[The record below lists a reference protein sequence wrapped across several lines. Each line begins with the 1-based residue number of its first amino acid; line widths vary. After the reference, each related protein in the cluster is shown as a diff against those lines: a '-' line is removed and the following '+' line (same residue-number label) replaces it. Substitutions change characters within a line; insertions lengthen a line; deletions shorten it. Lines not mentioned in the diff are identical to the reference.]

1 MRILLV
7 EDDELIGDGIEVGLT
22 ELGFTIDWFKDG
34 LQGQNA
40 IQSAPY
46 DAVILDLSLPH
57 IDGLD
62 IIKHWRQQKI
72 DTPVLILTARDAL
85 KERINGIQF
94 GADDYLCKPFALE
107 EVAVRLQ
114 ALVRRRHGHFS
125 AIIQYKDIVLDTAN
139 YTVTKDNAPVT
150 LTARELK
157 LLELFLLSQN
167 RVLNKAFIQEK
178 LYSWSDD
185 VSSNTVEVHI
195 HNLRQKLGKDVIRT
209 IYGIGYALGDER

>member
-7 EDDELIGDGIEVGLT
+7 EDDELIGDGIQVGLT
-22 ELGFTIDWFKDG
+22 ECGFTIDWFNDG
-34 LQGQNA
+34 LKGQNA
-40 IQSAPY
+40 IHSAPY

-62 IIKHWRQQKI
+62 IIKYWRQKKI
-72 DTPVLILTARDAL
+72 DTPVLILTARDAI
-85 KERINGIQF
+85 KERVSGLQF

-107 EVAVRLQ
+107 EVAARLQ
-114 ALVRRRHGHFS
+114 ALVRRRHGQLS
-125 AIIQYKDIVLDTAN
+125 SVIQYKDIILDTAN
-139 YTVTKDNAPVT
+139 YAVTKEGEAIV
-150 LTARELK
+150 LTSRELK

-167 RVLNKAFIQEK
+167 RVLSKALIQEK

-195 HNLRQKLGKDVIRT
+195 HNLRHKLGKDLIRT
-209 IYGIGYALGDER
+209 IYGMGYALGDEK

>member
-1 MRILLV
+1 MRLLLV
-7 EDDELIGDGIEVGLT
+7 EDDELIGDGIHVGLT
-22 ELGFTIDWFKDG
+22 ELGFTVDWFTDG
-34 LQGQNA
+34 LLGQQA
-40 IQSAPY
+40 INSAPY

-57 IDGLD
+57 VDGLN

-114 ALVRRRHGHFS
+114 ALIRRRHGHHS
-125 AIIQYKDIVLDTAN
+125 SVIKYKDIVLDTAN
-139 YTVTKDNAPVT
+139 YTVTKGGETVV
-150 LTARELK
+150 LTSRELK

-167 RVLNKAFIQEK
+167 RVLNKTFIQEK

-195 HNLRQKLGKDVIRT
+195 HNLRHKLGKELIRT

>member
-40 IQSAPY
+40 IRSAPY

-114 ALVRRRHGHFS
+114 ALVRRRHGHLS
-125 AIIQYKDIVLDTAN
+125 AIIQYKDIVLDTSN